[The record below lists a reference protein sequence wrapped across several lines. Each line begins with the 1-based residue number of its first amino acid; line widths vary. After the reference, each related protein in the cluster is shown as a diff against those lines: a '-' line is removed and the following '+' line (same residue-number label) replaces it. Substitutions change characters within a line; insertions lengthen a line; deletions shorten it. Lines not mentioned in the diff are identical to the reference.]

1 MRILITGINGFVGR
15 HLANFLQNNSIGND
29 EIIGIDLNTADFY
42 KYFQKDM
49 GNIKLVNIDLTDSLK
64 VQKLIKE
71 FKPEQ
76 VYHLAAQASVSESWK
91 NPIETFKINVFGA
104 INILESIRKYYAICK
119 FLSVCTAEEYK
130 IMENN
135 GDAITEESM
144 IYPTNPYAISKAA
157 MDFFSTTYFMAYKI
171 PVFVSRSFNHI
182 GPGQSDRFVCSDF
195 AKQIAEI
202 EKGLKEP
209 KIYVGNLAA
218 YRDFLDVRDVIKA
231 YYYIMNKG
239 KAGEVYNIC
248 SGQKY
253 KIADLLDIL
262 LSFSTVKNIEI
273 KIDSSKL
280 RPIDNE
286 VIYGDNS
293 KLKKHTGWT
302 QDYSI
307 HQALKDTLE
316 YWRQKI

>member
-1 MRILITGINGFVGR
+1 MRILITGINGFVGG
-15 HLANFLQNNSIGND
+15 HLADFLYKND
-29 EIIGIDLNTADFY
+29 NKNEIIGLDLNTSDFY
-42 KYFQKDM
+42 NRFQGRMEK
-49 GNIKLVNIDLTDSLK
+49 IKLINIDLTNTIK
-64 VQKLIKE
+64 VQKIVKE

-91 NPIETFKINVFGA
+91 NPIETFKVNVFGG

-130 IMENN
+130 IMKNDGE
-135 GDAITEESM
+135 AITEDTK

-157 MDFFSTTYFMAYKI
+157 MDFFSTTYFIAYKI

-202 EKGLKEP
+202 EKGLRES

-248 SGQKY
+248 SGVKH
-253 KIADLLDIL
+253 KISDLLDIL

-302 QDYSI
+302 QDYTI
-307 HQALKDTLE
+307 NQALKDTLE
-316 YWRQKI
+316 YWRQKV

>member
-1 MRILITGINGFVGR
+1 MRILITGINGFVGG
-15 HLANFLQNNSIGND
+15 HLADFLYKND
-29 EIIGIDLNTADFY
+29 NKNEIIGLDLNTSDFY
-42 KYFQKDM
+42 NRFQGRMEK
-49 GNIKLVNIDLTDSLK
+49 IKLVNIDLTDAGK
-64 VQKLIKE
+64 VQKIVKE

-91 NPIETFKINVFGA
+91 NPIETFKVNVFGG
-104 INILESIRKYYAICK
+104 INILESIKKYYAICK

-130 IMENN
+130 IMKNDGE
-135 GDAITEESM
+135 AITEDTK

-157 MDFFSTTYFMAYKI
+157 MDFFSTTYFIAYKI

-202 EKGLKEP
+202 EKGLREP

-248 SGQKY
+248 SGVKH
-253 KIADLLDIL
+253 KISDLLDIL

-302 QDYSI
+302 EDYTI
-307 HQALKDTLE
+307 NQALKDTLE
-316 YWRQKI
+316 YWRQKV